1 MMRVKKLGLIL
12 FVLILS
18 ISLVACSSNGGNNS
32 SGETSQK
39 EGSPQKE
46 ESSKKSESGDKT
58 ERVLKL
64 AHYID
69 PANKDDV
76 YGVAMTEIIQQFEA
90 ETGIKVDLET
100 LPWDQ
105 MESKLVISNA
115 AGETVDL
122 SWVSSQKLASL
133 VNAGALRPID
143 DFVATYDKKIM
154 DDFSE
159 LEDKATVSELDG
171 KKYLYLASMHTRM
184 LWYNK
189 ELVNTPPQTWAELV
203 EIGKQATDKSKGQY
217 GFGFWGSKHYGSIEV
232 AISPF
237 IWSAGGTISNKDGE
251 VTFNSPETVEA
262 LQFVGDLVHKHGISP
277 ESVFTSD
284 SAEIDNAFKAGNIA
298 MVINGSYMYDRF
310 METEFAKA
318 GNIGV
323 APIPGKNGPAPNF
336 INGWGMAIPKNA
348 KNPELAWEF
357 MKFFNQTEIQIKHSL
372 AEGGIPT
379 RKSAWTDKAFEDKP
393 LHQFFFKNAE
403 ENGRPMDPLVYYQEG
418 LEALNIAALGYF
430 LDAKANVKQLL
441 DDQAKMFNDKY

>member
-32 SGETSQK
+32 SGETPQK

-184 LWYNK
+184 LWYNT
-189 ELVNTPPQTWAELV
+189 L
-203 EIGKQATDKSKGQY
+203 
-217 GFGFWGSKHYGSIEV
+217 
-232 AISPF
+232 
-237 IWSAGGTISNKDGE
+237 
-251 VTFNSPETVEA
+251 
-262 LQFVGDLVHKHGISP
+262 
-277 ESVFTSD
+277 
-284 SAEIDNAFKAGNIA
+284 
-298 MVINGSYMYDRF
+298 DRLRS
-310 METEFAKA
+310 
-318 GNIGV
+318 
-323 APIPGKNGPAPNF
+323 GP
-336 INGWGMAIPKNA
+336 K
-348 KNPELAWEF
+348 K
-357 MKFFNQTEIQIKHSL
+357 
-372 AEGGIPT
+372 
-379 RKSAWTDKAFEDKP
+379 
-393 LHQFFFKNAE
+393 
-403 ENGRPMDPLVYYQEG
+403 
-418 LEALNIAALGYF
+418 
-430 LDAKANVKQLL
+430 
-441 DDQAKMFNDKY
+441 